1 MADNSQRRAIVLEKL
16 NIIKVQVDELQNS
29 ISDLAG
35 EEPAG
40 SEDSRFVDS
49 LLELIPDAIFFKDIR
64 SRYLLVNKACLS
76 LLELPFAGHAYG
88 KTDFDFFS
96 PEYARNTY
104 LEEQHL
110 MYSGVAELNREVT
123 IPMRDGTSYNAVL
136 TRMPVRS
143 ALGETIGIVGIIR
156 PLRETE
162 SGGGGEG
169 ITDVKLHRLLS
180 SSADILSIVDANATL
195 LYESPSSAGLLGHE
209 PAFSRIGVNIFG
221 FCHPADL
228 NNLMDGFNRV
238 VREPGKTKKITYR
251 VRHAD
256 GTWVL
261 LESVFRNLL
270 EDPAVQ
276 GVIVSSRDIS
286 DVQRAQ
292 ERVTIFE
299 HVVKSVNDSIII
311 TDLRGNIIFV
321 NQAFCNTYRYTTDE
335 IVGQNISLLW
345 SERAQGESLESILKN
360 TMEVGWEGE
369 VYHKK
374 KDGAEYNVYLTST
387 VVKDGVGTPIAL
399 TAIAR
404 DITKNKQI
412 EEQLRHSQK
421 MESLGVLV
429 GGIAHNF
436 NNILGVIMGYASLL
450 EEGESDREKLIRNA
464 RIITEAAERGAHL
477 VHQLMMYIKKSP
489 VHFEPVSV
497 NDAIEELTSMVKQ
510 TFPQTITFI
519 HTLDERF
526 PNIHADI
533 NQFKQVLFNIYLNA
547 RDAMLQG
554 GTITV
559 SSTVVAGAGLKGK
572 FLNAK
577 DTEYVCIAVTD
588 TGIGMDEEIKSRI
601 FDPFFTTK
609 EIGKGIGLGLTMVYG
624 MVESHMGFIDVES
637 TADKG
642 STFRLYFPLQGF
654 RGKIAEKDK
663 KVTTP
668 TGDERKTIFVVEDED
683 PLREL
688 LVRTLRDTG
697 YRVISASDGVEA
709 LKVFGEARD
718 RVDLV
723 VLDLG
728 LPKLSGYDVLKRIRE
743 LNPDLSII
751 VASGFSDPDLK
762 ESLDRTGVN
771 YFLQKP
777 YKRSTI
783 LNVIRT
789 LLTA

>member
-1 MADNSQRRAIVLEKL
+1 MADNSQRRAILLEKL
-16 NIIKVQVDELQNS
+16 NILKAKIEELEKS
-29 ISDLAG
+29 ISVLAG
-35 EEPAG
+35 EEPVG
-40 SEDSRFVDS
+40 SEDSRFFDS
-49 LLELIPDAIFFKDIR
+49 LLELIPDAVFFKDIR
-64 SRYLLVNKACLS
+64 SRYLLVNKACLY

-104 LEEQHL
+104 LEEQRL
-110 MYSGVAELNREVT
+110 MYSGVADLNREVT
-123 IPMRDGTSYNAVL
+123 MLKRDGTSFSAVL

-143 ALGETIGIVGIIR
+143 ALGEIIGIVGLIR
-156 PLRETE
+156 SPGVTE
-162 SGGGGEG
+162 SGGERENVE
-169 ITDVKLHRLLS
+169 DVKLHRLLS
-180 SSADILSIVDANATL
+180 ASADILSIVDANATL
-195 LYESPSSAGLLGHE
+195 LYESPAAAGLLGHE

-221 FCHPADL
+221 SCHPADL
-228 NNLMDGFNRV
+228 NNLMEGFNRV
-238 VREPGKTKKITYR
+238 VQEPGETRKITYR
-251 VRHAD
+251 VRRAD
-256 GTWVL
+256 GTWLL

-299 HVVKSVNDSIII
+299 QVVKSVNDSIII

-321 NQAFCNTYRYTTDE
+321 NQAFCHMYGYSNDE
-335 IVGQNISLLW
+335 IVSQNISILW
-345 SERAQGESLESILKN
+345 SAGTQDVSLESILKN
-360 TMEVGWEGE
+360 TMEVEWEGE

-374 KDGAEYNVYLTST
+374 KDGTDYIVYLTST

-399 TAIAR
+399 TAVTR
-404 DITKNKQI
+404 DITKSKQI

-450 EEGESDREKLIRNA
+450 EEGETDREKLSRNA

-477 VHQLMMYIKKSP
+477 VHQLMMYIKKTP

-497 NDAIEELTSMVKQ
+497 NDAIEELTSMSKQ

-519 HTLDERF
+519 HALDEKHPR
-526 PNIHADI
+526 IHADI

-547 RDAMLQG
+547 RDAMQQG

-559 SSTVVAGAGLKGK
+559 SSTVVAGSGLKGK

-577 DTEYVCIAVTD
+577 DAEYVCIAVTD
-588 TGIGMDEEIKSRI
+588 TGTGMDEEIKSRI

-637 TADKG
+637 TTDKG
-642 STFRLYFPLQGF
+642 STFRLYFPLQGLSD
-654 RGKIAEKDK
+654 KIAEKDT
-663 KVTTP
+663 KVTSL

-697 YRVISASDGVEA
+697 YRVLSASDGVEA

-743 LNPDLSII
+743 LNPNLRII

-783 LNVIRT
+783 LNVVRT